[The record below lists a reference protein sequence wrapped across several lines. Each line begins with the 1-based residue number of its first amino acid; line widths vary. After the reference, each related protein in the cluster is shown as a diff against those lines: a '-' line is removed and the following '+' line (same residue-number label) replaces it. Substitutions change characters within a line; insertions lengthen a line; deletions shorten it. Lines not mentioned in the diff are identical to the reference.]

1 MTLAFRITPV
11 ELTTRNIDRVTTFQS
26 DHCRTD
32 SRTAFRAYLPV
43 EISVS
48 GLPDRIRF
56 FRNSTVI
63 GNFAIDLG
71 VCAKFQVC
79 IYYTDSK
86 LNTRPDGH
94 SCPVLLLLFYA

>member
-48 GLPDRIRF
+48 GLPDRIRLTPTAGQGMNVPRVVYLASDQF
-56 FRNSTVI
+56 NRTGFLKRTYSW
-63 GNFAIDLG
+63 
-71 VCAKFQVC
+71 
-79 IYYTDSK
+79 
-86 LNTRPDGH
+86 R
-94 SCPVLLLLFYA
+94 

>member
-32 SRTAFRAYLPV
+32 SRKAFWAYLPV

-48 GLPDRIRF
+48 GLPDRIRLV
-56 FRNSTVI
+56 RNST
-63 GNFAIDLG
+63 F
-71 VCAKFQVC
+71 
-79 IYYTDSK
+79 T
-86 LNTRPDGH
+86 
-94 SCPVLLLLFYA
+94 LLLLFSFY